1 MNGPFKNLEDL
12 FYRVTIPR
20 KSLDGLAR
28 AGALDSLTG
37 SSRRALWE
45 VGVMAQRLDALHIPA
60 FLPPPLIATD
70 EIPQLPQLTQRERIL
85 WDLKSHKAGRLH
97 PLSLIRRQLNH
108 LGAQTIQTCYRI
120 AAIKNQEPRVTIAGT
135 AMLKQMPP
143 TARGVMFITLED
155 ETGYIQIVV
164 FPNVQRQFIS
174 LIREA
179 SLIVDG
185 HLQANGHWRG
195 VVADRLYP
203 LRSVFGGY
211 AGHPSA
217 QGQDQHD
224 LGILPEQTA
233 KQAEA

>member
-1 MNGPFKNLEDL
+1 M
-12 FYRVTIPR
+12 
-20 KSLDGLAR
+20 
-28 AGALDSLTG
+28 
-37 SSRRALWE
+37 
-45 VGVMAQRLDALHIPA
+45 
-60 FLPPPLIATD
+60 
-70 EIPQLPQLTQRERIL
+70 
-85 WDLKSHKAGRLH
+85 
-97 PLSLIRRQLNH
+97 
-108 LGAQTIQTCYRI
+108 
-120 AAIKNQEPRVTIAGT
+120 TIAGT